1 MELVISQPGFKPAE
15 LIPMN
20 RVVNHY
26 SKNIKRII
34 TLKDVIVR
42 KGLWDIRLRDKWVPV
57 WIWVYLHVIDSG
69 SSGLA

>member
-1 MELVISQPGFKPAE
+1 MELVISQPVFKPAE

-34 TLKDVIVR
+34 TLKNVIVR

-57 WIWVYLHVIDSG
+57 
-69 SSGLA
+69 